1 MFRVFEDKKTG
12 QIVQGIQFTG
22 SNTTIVSYFV
32 GVRNF
37 DSLEKSIGDY
47 FIVSENGTVQVM
59 SKKEL
64 HDYYNDITWGK
75 KMSYGDAITDYGA
88 SIFLDAEL
96 IEEMTVRFDVVLA
109 DSELWV
115 GKDYI
120 EFEKANITI
129 NENDEVSVKITHELE
144 IY

>member
-1 MFRVFEDKKTG
+1 
-12 QIVQGIQFTG
+12 
-22 SNTTIVSYFV
+22 
-32 GVRNF
+32 
-37 DSLEKSIGDY
+37 
-47 FIVSENGTVQVM
+47 M
-59 SKKEL
+59 S
-64 HDYYNDITWGK
+64 
-75 KMSYGDAITDYGA
+75 
-88 SIFLDAEL
+88 F
-96 IEEMTVRFDVVLA
+96 LA